1 MLTTRSKIALARL
14 CQKPLLGLRRMFGA
28 GSAAEVRRNGLRWRL
43 DLDEGIDFSI
53 FLLGAFEAATVA
65 ACERLVRAGD
75 VVLDIGANIGAHTLP
90 LARLVGPTGRVVA
103 FEPTDFAFA
112 KLSANLALNP
122 VYAARVT
129 VAQTMLL
136 DRGDGPIP
144 RTLPSSWPLAG
155 GADVHPKL
163 RGRDMT
169 TAGAGALTLDTYL
182 AENAIRR
189 VDFIKLDVDG
199 FECRVLTG
207 AEATLRR
214 CRPVIVM
221 ELSPYILDER
231 GDSLDRLLDI
241 LETARYELADLS
253 SEAPLPRGRDILR
266 RMIPDGAG
274 RNIIARPNPRASGE

>member
-1 MLTTRSKIALARL
+1 
-14 CQKPLLGLRRMFGA
+14 MFGA
-28 GSAAEVRRNGLRWRL
+28 GREAEVRRHGLRWRL

-53 FLLGAFEAATVA
+53 FLLGAFEAATMA
-65 ACERLVRAGD
+65 ACERLVRSGD

-112 KLSANLALNP
+112 KLRANLALNP
-122 VYAARVT
+122 AYAARVT
-129 VAQTMLL
+129 VARTMLL
-136 DRGDGPIP
+136 DGSGDCQMP
-144 RTLPSSWPLAG
+144 RTLTSSWPLAG

-169 TAGAGALTLDTYL
+169 TAGAGAMTLDAYL

-199 FECRVLTG
+199 FECRVLAG
-207 AEATLRR
+207 AEETLRR
-214 CRPVIVM
+214 CRPTIVM
-221 ELSPYILDER
+221 ELSPYILGER

-241 LETARYELADLS
+241 LDTARYELLDLS
-253 SEAPLPRGRDILR
+253 SESPLPRGRDILR
-266 RMIPDGAG
+266 LMIPDGAG
-274 RNIIARPNPRASGE
+274 RNIIAHPSPEVPGE